1 VETESA
7 IAIGGALGRTADEET
22 DGVTLERAY
31 DACRSVV
38 RERARNF
45 YYGLRISP
53 EPERSAVFA
62 LYAWMRM
69 ADDTVD
75 APGRVEQRRVRLE
88 AFWRD
93 TERMLG
99 GRPPNGTEMWRAFA
113 HVASRYRLD
122 RDVLADVIRGMRADL
137 DAEASSRRTGEPAM
151 VCETR
156 EDLVTYCDLVASTVG
171 LCCVRIWGLRAGV
184 DRSEADRLAVA
195 RGRAFQLTN
204 ILRDYAEDF
213 DDGRVYLPA
222 SDFREAGVS
231 PSELRSWTNPESCTR
246 MIESIASRAEAFYA
260 ESDPLV
266 GMVSERCAPTLEAMS
281 RIYRGLLSKIV
292 REPSAIVSTKRVRLS
307 PVAKVAIALKSV
319 RAVRRAEDA

>member
-1 VETESA
+1 MENESA
-7 IAIGGALGRTADEET
+7 IAIGGARERTADDET
-22 DGVTLERAY
+22 GRVTLERAF

-38 RERARNF
+38 RGRARNF

-75 APGRVEQRRVRLE
+75 APGSVDERRARLE

-93 TERMLG
+93 TERTLDG
-99 GRPPNGTEMWRAFA
+99 YAPNGSEMWRAFA
-113 HVASRYRLD
+113 HVAARYRLD
-122 RDVLADVIRGMRADL
+122 RDVLADVIRGMRTDL
-137 DAEASSRRTGEPAM
+137 DAEADARRTGEPAL

-156 EDLVTYCDLVASTVG
+156 EDLLTYCDRVASTVG
-171 LCCVRIWGLRAGV
+171 LCCVRIWGLRDGV
-184 DRSEADRLAVA
+184 DPSEADRLAVA

-204 ILRDYAEDF
+204 ILRDFAEDF
-213 DDGRVYLPA
+213 DDGRIYLPE
-222 SDFREAGVS
+222 SDFRDAGVS
-231 PSELRSWTNPESCTR
+231 PSEVRSWTNPASCTR
-246 MIESIASRAEAFYA
+246 MIESIASRARGFYA

-281 RIYRGLLSKIV
+281 RIYRGLLSKIE
-292 REPSAIVSTKRVRLS
+292 REPSAIVSTRRVRLS

-319 RAVRRAEDA
+319 RAVRRAEDG